1 MENQKDIEMEAT
13 NMHNNR
19 SLIMKDCM
27 KKLDYRQTDLITED
41 LEARVGPITSLITEI
56 F

>member
-1 MENQKDIEMEAT
+1 MENQKDIEMGAT

-19 SLIMKDCM
+19 SLR
-27 KKLDYRQTDLITED
+27 KLDYRQTDLITED
-41 LEARVGPITSLITEI
+41 LDARVGPITSLITER